1 MPEFNRPGSTPVQ
14 PRRDFGQPGQGQQ
27 GQQGARGQKE
37 TGVGDVMGTVT
48 EKAREMGEQAQQ
60 LAGQAGE
67 RVQQWA
73 STAADRA
80 EDTWE
85 DVSGWVRRN
94 PVPTLLIVAGVGLL
108 FALAFTSA
116 RYATSSTER
125 RW

>member
-14 PRRDFGQPGQGQQ
+14 PRRTDTGRSGQGGQESSGGQMMGNVSEAAQQ
-27 GQQGARGQKE
+27 FAS
-37 TGVGDVMGTVT
+37 
-48 EKAREMGEQAQQ
+48 QAQEYS
-60 LAGQAGE
+60 GQTGE

-80 EDTWE
+80 EDAWE

-108 FALAFTSA
+108 FALAFTTAS
-116 RYATSSTER
+116 YASSSER